1 MIIRSLLLVSSIFLL
16 AACKED
22 GPTAT
27 SETSDGGHAYTLIT
41 IPDHDYVSIQIAWGT
56 DWAYRNDTNKAAPY
70 IGTELILAG
79 GAEGYPAGEVAELFA
94 DLDSEGFIYSAVN
107 DHVIGELTFAPEHI
121 TETVEVANAH
131 LRAPTLAPLWFDRIS
146 TGFAQNMAEAQAQ
159 PAHSGFDAVRWA
171 VYGEQPLR
179 NALSL
184 DDPTTFASVTPKDV
198 AVWHQETFTSTP
210 EAIVIAGNI
219 APAHAGP
226 ALDTLLSGLPAASRQ
241 LARAAEPD
249 FSPRRIL
256 LHILDAEVTT
266 LGFIA
271 PLPPTRQGG
280 EMEDLILLH
289 ALGGDDQSVLFNAV
303 RTELRATYGFGA
315 SMANYT
321 REHRILAMTGA
332 VETEKLAQAE
342 KVVREAYARFI
353 TEGPQGPLAERKTSF
368 EQHFEEMPEYVVDQ
382 ARSELQSALDGHS
395 VGRSLELTTEL
406 AAVTKDSIADR
417 LNTALPASDDLL
429 VIAVSPDATALP
441 GACVITTP
449 REAAD
454 CP

>member
-1 MIIRSLLLVSSIFLL
+1 MIRSFLLLTALFMFS
-16 AACKED
+16 ACKED
-22 GPTAT
+22 VPSAT
-27 SETSDGGHAYTLIT
+27 SQTSEGGHAYTLIT
-41 IPDHDYVSIQIAWGT
+41 LPDNDYVSIQIAWGT
-56 DWAYRNDTNKAAPY
+56 DWAYRSDTNKAAPF
-70 IGTELILAG
+70 IGTDLILAG

-94 DLDSEGFIYSAVN
+94 DLDSEGLIYNAVN
-107 DHVIGELTFAPEHI
+107 DHVIGELTFSPEHI
-121 TETVEVANAH
+121 TETVEIANAH
-131 LRAPTLAPLWFDRIS
+131 LRAPTLDHVWFDRLS
-146 TGFAQNMAEAQAQ
+146 TGLAQNMAEAQAQ

-184 DDPTTFASVTPKDV
+184 DDPTTFASLTREDIT
-198 AVWHQETFTSTP
+198 AWHQETFTSTP
-210 EAIVIAGNI
+210 AAIVIAGDI
-219 APAHAGP
+219 TPADAGA

-241 LARAAEPD
+241 LARAATPD

-256 LHILDAEVTT
+256 LHIPDAEITT

-280 EMEDLILLH
+280 EMEDLILFH

-315 SMANYT
+315 GMANYT
-321 REHRILAMTGA
+321 REHRILAMTGE

-353 TEGPQGPLAERKTSF
+353 TEGLQGPLAERKTSL

-382 ARSELQSALDGHS
+382 ARSELQSALDGLS
-395 VGRSLELTTEL
+395 LGRSLELTTEL
-406 AAVTKDSIADR
+406 AAVTEDSIANR
-417 LNTALPASDDLL
+417 LNAALPAPDALL

-441 GACVITTP
+441 GACVITIP

-454 CP
+454 CR

>member
-1 MIIRSLLLVSSIFLL
+1 MIIRSLVLISSIFISSVCW
-16 AACKED
+16 AD
-22 GPTAT
+22 TPTAT
-27 SETSDGGHAYTLIT
+27 SERSDGGHAYTLIT

-56 DWAYRNDTNKAAPY
+56 DWGYRNDTNKAAPY

-94 DLDSEGFIYSAVN
+94 DLDSEGYIYNAVN
-107 DHVIGELTFAPEHI
+107 DHVIGELTFLPENI

-131 LRAPTLAPLWFDRIS
+131 LSAPTLDPLWFDRIS
-146 TGFAQNMAEAQAQ
+146 TGLAENMGEAQAH
-159 PAHSGFDAVRWA
+159 PTLAGFDAVRWA

-184 DDPTTFASVTPKDV
+184 DDPTTFASVTPDDV
-198 AVWHQETFTSTP
+198 AAWHQETFTITP
-210 EAIVIAGNI
+210 EAIVIAGDI
-219 APAHAGP
+219 TPADAGV

-241 LARAAEPD
+241 LARTAEPY

-256 LHILDAEVTT
+256 LHIPDAEVTT

-280 EMEDLILLH
+280 EMEDLILFH

-303 RTELRATYGFGA
+303 RTELRASYGFGA
-315 SMANYT
+315 SMGNYT
-321 REHRILAMTGA
+321 REHRILAMTGE
-332 VETEKLAQAE
+332 VETEKLAQVE
-342 KVVREAYARFI
+342 TVVREAYARFI
-353 TEGPQGPLAERKTSF
+353 TEGLQGPLAERKTSLQ
-368 EQHFEEMPEYVVDQ
+368 QHFEEMPEYVVDQ
-382 ARSELQSALDGHS
+382 ARSELQSALDGHA

-406 AAVTKDSIADR
+406 AAVTEDSIAER
-417 LNTALPASDDLL
+417 LNTAMPAPDALL

-441 GACVITTP
+441 GACIVTTP

>member
-1 MIIRSLLLVSSIFLL
+1 MIRSFLLLTALFMFS
-16 AACKED
+16 ACKEEV
-22 GPTAT
+22 PSAT
-27 SETSDGGHAYTLIT
+27 SQTSEGGHAYTLIT
-41 IPDHDYVSIQIAWGT
+41 LPDNDYVSIQIAWGT
-56 DWAYRNDTNKAAPY
+56 DWAYRNDTNKAAPF

-94 DLDSEGFIYSAVN
+94 DMDSEGLIYNAVN

-121 TETVEVANAH
+121 TETVEIANAH
-131 LRAPTLAPLWFDRIS
+131 LRAPTLDPVWFDRLS
-146 TGFAQNMAEAQAQ
+146 TGLAQNMAEAQAQ
-159 PAHSGFDAVRWA
+159 PAIAGFDAVRWA

-184 DDPTTFASVTPKDV
+184 DDPTTFASITPEDV
-198 AVWHQETFTSTP
+198 AAWHQETFTSTP
-210 EAIVIAGNI
+210 EAIVIAGDI
-219 APAHAGP
+219 RPADAGA

-241 LARAAEPD
+241 LARDAEPD
-249 FSPRRIL
+249 FSSRRIL
-256 LHILDAEVTT
+256 LHTPDAEVTT

-280 EMEDLILLH
+280 EMEDLILFH

-315 SMANYT
+315 GMANYT
-321 REHRILAMTGA
+321 REHRILAMTGE

-353 TEGPQGPLAERKTSF
+353 TEGLQGPLADRKTSLQ
-368 EQHFEEMPEYVVDQ
+368 QHFEEVPEYVVDQ
-382 ARSELQSALDGHS
+382 ATSELQSALDGHS

-406 AAVTKDSIADR
+406 AAVTEDSIADR
-417 LNTALPASDDLL
+417 LNTALPAPDALL

>member
-1 MIIRSLLLVSSIFLL
+1 M
-16 AACKED
+16 
-22 GPTAT
+22 PTAT

-56 DWAYRNDTNKAAPY
+56 DWPYRNDTNKAAPY

-79 GAEGYPAGEVAELFA
+79 GAEGYSAGEVAELFA
-94 DLDSEGFIYSAVN
+94 DFDSEGLIYNAVN

-121 TETVEVANAH
+121 TETVEIANAH
-131 LRAPTLAPLWFDRIS
+131 LRAPTLDPECFDRIS
-146 TGFAQNMAEAQAQ
+146 TGLAQNMAEAQSQ
-159 PAHSGFDAVRWA
+159 PAHAGFDSARWA
-171 VYGEQPLR
+171 VYHDQPLR

-184 DDPTTFASVTPKDV
+184 DDPDTFTTLIREDV
-198 AVWHQETFTSTP
+198 SAWHQETFTSTP
-210 EAIVIAGNI
+210 EAIVIAGDI
-219 APAHAGP
+219 APAEAGA
-226 ALDTLLSGLPAASRQ
+226 ALDTLLSGLPDASRQ
-241 LARAAEPD
+241 LARTAEPD

-256 LHILDAEVTT
+256 LHMPETEVTT

-271 PLPPTRQGG
+271 PVPPTRQGS
-280 EMEDLILLH
+280 EMEDLILMH

-315 SMANYT
+315 GMANYT
-321 REHRILAMTGA
+321 REHRILAMTGE
-332 VETEKLAQAE
+332 VETDKLAQAE
-342 KVVREAYARFI
+342 KVVREAYAEFI
-353 TEGPQGPLAERKTSF
+353 TEGLQRPLAERKASF
-368 EQHFEEMPEYVVDQ
+368 EQHFEEMPEYVVDL
-382 ARSELQSALDGHS
+382 ATSELQSALDGHS

-406 AAVTKDSIADR
+406 AAVTDDSINSR
-417 LNTALPASDDLL
+417 LTAAFPAPETLL
-429 VIAVSPDATALP
+429 VIAVSPDAAAFP